1 MRSKFEE
8 RLAAS
13 LTKRGIPY
21 EYETLQLEYYT
32 KVRKGKCSKCGAQR
46 GVIQGHI
53 YTPDFILSK
62 GQTSSTRSESSS
74 SGNVHQQLIIEAK
87 GRFTSSDR
95 TKMKAVK
102 EEHPELDIRF
112 VFMGNNKIH
121 KNSDMRYGDWCDK
134 YNFPWTIK
142 EIPSEWIE

>member
-13 LTKRGIPY
+13 LARKGVTY

-32 KVRKGKCSKCGAQR
+32 KVRGGVCDSCGDEKQIYQR
-46 GVIQGHI
+46 HW
-53 YTPDFILSK
+53 YTPDFIVR
-62 GQTSSTRSESSS
+62 SSNLTPRES
-74 SGNVHQQLIIEAK
+74 GDLIIEAK
-87 GRFTSSDR
+87 GRFTATDR

-102 EEHPELDIRF
+102 EAHPELDIRF

-121 KNSDMRYGDWCDK
+121 KNSDMRYQDWTDRHG
-134 YNFPWTIK
+134 FPSAIK
-142 EIPSEWIE
+142 EVPDDWL

>member
-32 KVRKGKCSKCGAQR
+32 KVRGGVCDACGDEKQIYQR
-46 GVIQGHI
+46 HW
-53 YTPDFILSK
+53 YTPDFILNK
-62 GQTSSTRSESSS
+62 REVRVCNTEGSTDDTR
-74 SGNVHQQLIIEAK
+74 LIIEAK

-102 EEHPELDIRF
+102 EAHPELDIRF

-121 KNSDMRYGDWCDK
+121 KNSDMRYQDWTDK
-134 YNFPWTIK
+134 HGFPSTIK
-142 EIPSEWIE
+142 EIPDEWL